1 MSELTLWI
9 KDLTDGTVRRY
20 GEDKH
25 DALLVWN
32 GVLEYE
38 NLQRCDGSPTGY
50 CFCNED
56 GSIDWI
62 CEDEEKY
69 VHIGRLREDGL
80 RISQLLQ
87 LIDGDELISI
97 IDYDKPI
104 NLAMCHNGRAKEIAE
119 GSPIGDMLVV
129 SVSAM
134 NDWLLI
140 LGRTIETQEKEA
152 PNVQSEPQ

>member
-1 MSELTLWI
+1 MRDLTLWI
-9 KDLTDGTVRRY
+9 KDLTDGTVRRF

-25 DALLVWN
+25 DALYVQN

-38 NLQRCDGSPTGY
+38 NLQNGDGSPTGY

-56 GSIDWI
+56 GTVDRFF
-62 CEDEEKY
+62 EDVEKY
-69 VHIGRLREDGL
+69 VHIGRVQQDGM

-104 NLAMCHNGRAKEIAE
+104 KLAMCHNGQAKEIAE
-119 GSPIGDMLVV
+119 DSPIGDMLVV
-129 SVSAM
+129 SVSVA
-134 NDWLLI
+134 NDWLLV
-140 LGRTIETQEKEA
+140 LGRSIETQEKEA
-152 PNVQSEPQ
+152 PNVKPEPQ